1 MLFIV
6 LLSINLARD
15 HAVNCG
21 CFAVDAE
28 PKPHGE
34 LLSEMRM
41 TMTKRY
47 SFSMAC
53 LAFAFIAVPL
63 GLTSRRA
70 ETSRGLIIS
79 LMIAVAYFLTME
91 MSEQIN
97 NHRVASVMLW
107 VPNLICIGLGMWFF
121 LKARFK

>member
-1 MLFIV
+1 
-6 LLSINLARD
+6 
-15 HAVNCG
+15 
-21 CFAVDAE
+21 
-28 PKPHGE
+28 
-34 LLSEMRM
+34 RM